1 MSNSS
6 FIQIITPK
14 EKKTIIKNKKILKIY
29 EESNLIIQSFN
40 LSEILENGKYKK
52 NPLKTSTYTQ
62 SKTKMYQNIIVYK

>member
-6 FIQIITPK
+6 FIQNITPK

-52 NPLKTSTYTQ
+52 NPSNLPLIPSLKQ
-62 SKTKMYQNIIVYK
+62 KCTKHYCV